1 MKIYALYHI
10 YDDIVEEIT
19 YKQIKRIGYFK
30 TKEECRDIIKIFK
43 TYVGFR
49 DYPESCFKIF
59 EYEVGK
65 DYWRKEFL
73 PEGIDKCV

>member
-49 DYPESCFKIF
+49 DYPELCLEQSERRDKI
-59 EYEVGK
+59 YENIYV
-65 DYWRKEFL
+65 RIL
-73 PEGIDKCV
+73 

>member
-19 YKQIKRIGYFK
+19 YKQIKRIDYFK
-30 TKEECRDIIKIFK
+30 TKEGCKDIIKVFK

-65 DYWRKEFL
+65 EYWRKEFL
-73 PEGIDKCV
+73 P

>member
-1 MKIYALYHI
+1 MNNINMKIYALYHI

-19 YKQIKRIGYFK
+19 YKQIKRIDYFK
-30 TKEECRDIIKIFK
+30 TKEECKDIIKVFK

-65 DYWRKEFL
+65 EYWRKEFL
-73 PEGIDKCV
+73 P

>member
-19 YKQIKRIGYFK
+19 YKQIKRIDYFK
-30 TKEECRDIIKIFK
+30 IKEECKDIIKVFK

-59 EYEVGK
+59 GYEVGK
-65 DYWRKEFL
+65 EYWRKEFL
-73 PEGIDKCV
+73 P